1 VEAVKQLLEKNTG
14 TGRGRKEDDGQ
25 SIRLSTAQRQALEKV
40 IRPSSARLVAHLYNK
55 NGVSRADSLTH
66 STGGSCGANFWFHI
80 NFIPSSNSSSII
92 FELMN
97 DSIVS
102 QGTKPNGTRNFHPK
116 GQQTQ
121 FTAIFNSATQTA
133 RQQPNLKVKFKN
145 FNFLITYF

>member
-1 VEAVKQLLEKNTG
+1 
-14 TGRGRKEDDGQ
+14 
-25 SIRLSTAQRQALEKV
+25 
-40 IRPSSARLVAHLYNK
+40 
-55 NGVSRADSLTH
+55 
-66 STGGSCGANFWFHI
+66 
-80 NFIPSSNSSSII
+80 
-92 FELMN
+92 MN

>member
-1 VEAVKQLLEKNTG
+1 MKQLLEKNTG

-55 NGVSRADSLTH
+55 NGVSRADSLTYR
-66 STGGSCGANFWFHI
+66 GVLRGKFWFHI
-80 NFIPSSNSSSII
+80 NFIPSSSNSSSII

-116 GQQTQ
+116 GQTQ

-145 FNFLITYF
+145 FNFLISYF